1 MDDSGHPAG
10 NPPTPSTSGI
20 PQITESAAV
29 SWAVGTVSII
39 LGLLFILLCFAFV
52 RHYRLRRRVGSG
64 HLYLRPNAPIMR
76 RRHDHH
82 RHLHSENGSS
92 VHGGASRATSHASHD
107 AVVIDIPVPPP
118 PPPYDLTAAAAA
130 AAAAEHFRAQTDETI
145 AIAVEASASATAAGG
160 ERRETDAENE
170 PRGRMSTGGD
180 SGIEQSDLAVVEEE
194 NGPTSPVPSCVSA
207 VHPRECE
214 RK

>member
-1 MDDSGHPAG
+1 MDDSGHPSG
-10 NPPTPSTSGI
+10 NPPTSTNGI
-20 PQITESAAV
+20 PQISESAAV

-64 HLYLRPNAPIMR
+64 HLYARPVAPVM

-107 AVVIDIPVPPP
+107 AVVIDIPAPP

-130 AAAAEHFRAQTDETI
+130 AAERFRTNTDQTI
-145 AIAVEASASATAAGG
+145 AIAVEASASASAGV
-160 ERRETDAENE
+160 RWETDDAAEHA
-170 PRGRMSTGGD
+170 RGRTSTSGD
-180 SGIEQSDLAVVEEE
+180 SGIEQSDLAVME
-194 NGPTSPVPSCVSA
+194 NGPASPVPSCASQN
-207 VHPRECE
+207 PRECARE
-214 RK
+214 

>member
-1 MDDSGHPAG
+1 MDDSGHPSG
-10 NPPTPSTSGI
+10 NPPTPGTNGI

-64 HLYLRPNAPIMR
+64 HLYARPVAPAM

-92 VHGGASRATSHASHD
+92 VHGGASRTTSRASHD

-118 PPPYDLTAAAAA
+118 PPYAVSLPAAA
-130 AAAAEHFRAQTDETI
+130 AAAAEHFRAHTDQTI
-145 AIAVEASASATAAGG
+145 AIAVEASASASAGV
-160 ERRETDAENE
+160 RRNLDDEAEHA
-170 PRGRMSTGGD
+170 RGRTSTSAD
-180 SGIEQSDLAVVEEE
+180 SGIEQSDLAVMEG
-194 NGPTSPVPSCVSA
+194 NGPASPVPSCASA
-207 VHPRECE
+207 ELPRE
-214 RK
+214 